1 MFIIIAWHNLSS
13 RSEKM
18 RAKERND
25 LLISWVTI
33 SIAFAFMLG
42 PGLLNV
48 VDFATFLPIS
58 FVGVGTA
65 FVFHEL
71 AHRQV
76 ARKFGCHA
84 EFRAWTYG
92 LIIALVLPIITFG
105 RFLFAAPGAVYI
117 YGPNLTRKQN
127 GIISLA
133 GPATNIIVGIAF
145 LSAFIYS
152 LAFLHLTPYILEMLA
167 TVARINLFLALFNLI
182 PFPPLD
188 GSKVIMWDVK
198 IWALVF
204 FPLLLFFGFL
214 FTA

>member
-1 MFIIIAWHNLSS
+1 MFIIIAWHKFVSGE
-13 RSEKM
+13 RM

-33 SIAFAFMLG
+33 SVAFAFVLG
-42 PGLLNV
+42 PGLLNI
-48 VDFATFLPIS
+48 VDFGFFLPIS

-65 FVFHEL
+65 FIFHEL

-92 LIIALVLPIITFG
+92 LIISLVLPIITFG

-117 YGPNLTRKQN
+117 YGPHLTRKEN

-133 GPATNIIVGIAF
+133 GPATNIIVGITF
-145 LSAFIYS
+145 LAAFIYS
-152 LAFLHLTPYILEMLA
+152 VAFLQVGAYLLELLA
-167 TVARINLFLALFNLI
+167 TVAKINIFLALFNLI

-188 GSKVIMWDVK
+188 GSKVIMWDVRV
-198 IWALVF
+198 WALAF
-204 FPLLLFFGFL
+204 FPLLLFFFSFPL
-214 FTA
+214 I